1 MEEEDRVEVKLG
13 VSKVPRTKQNGKAST
28 ISVLANF
35 KCGLPDAIKRNKAE
49 FALYAK
55 SGKRERQSKSRV
67 MVVEDAQN
75 KVCYYGKRRSSE
87 VDQTKMIGIFDPKTR
102 TVNLVPVTC
111 SFNMKPQRL
120 RTKADSDEKYEDKS
134 YTEKFEDLVGT
145 FGSKFA
151 VKNMNKQTRLRKTKT
166 ATVAAM
172 DKMDTSVLMADDD
185 DDDQKTNR
193 K

>member
-13 VSKVPRTKQNGKAST
+13 VSKVPRTKPNKKPST

-49 FALYAK
+49 FALYSK
-55 SGKRERQSKSRV
+55 SGRSKSRV

-75 KVCYYGKRRSSE
+75 KVCYYGKRRYSE
-87 VDQTKMIGIFDPKTR
+87 VDQTKMIGIFNPKTR

-120 RTKADSDEKYEDKS
+120 RTKPDSDEKYEDKS

-151 VKNMNKQTRLRKTKT
+151 VSNMNRQTRLRKTRT

-172 DKMDTSVLMADDD
+172 DAMDTTTL
-185 DDDQKTNR
+185 
-193 K
+193 